1 MRHNR
6 YTNLPSDTTYT
17 YLPPETT
24 ETHHLITNTTQ
35 IHQLF
40 HQTHRDVSPSTRHHQ
55 RYTNILPDIKQIY
68 QPSTRHRN
76 RYTNLP
82 PETRYPYLQ
91 PTPFRYTN
99 LPPDTT
105 IVLST
110 SHETQQIHHSST
122 RNQIHQHSIRNHGD
136 TLSGNTYL
144 KPHRYIN
151 LQLDTTNTPFFPPDI
166 STFYLIPPEI
176 NQHTTIQN
184 RYTNVPPVT
193 R

>member
-1 MRHNR
+1 MYHLLPDTTRDIPTYYQILNR
-6 YTNLPSDTTYT
+6 YINLPPDT
-17 YLPPETT
+17 
-24 ETHHLITNTTQ
+24 IQ
-35 IHQLF
+35 IHQ
-40 HQTHRDVSPSTRHHQ
+40 S
-55 RYTNILPDIKQIY
+55 
-68 QPSTRHRN
+68 STRHRN

-166 STFYLIPPEI
+166 STFYQIPPEI